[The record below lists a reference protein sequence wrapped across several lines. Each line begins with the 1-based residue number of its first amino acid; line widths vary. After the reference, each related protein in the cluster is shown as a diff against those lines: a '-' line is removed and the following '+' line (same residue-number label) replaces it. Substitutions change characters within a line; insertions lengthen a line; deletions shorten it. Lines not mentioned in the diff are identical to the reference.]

1 MDADG
6 RRWTQMDADGR
17 RWTQMDADGRRWT
30 QMDADDSMVAR
41 GWDTSQ
47 FILTASTIGLRGRF
61 MRAVSR
67 T

>member
-17 RWTQMDADGRRWT
+17 RHVPVKTG
-30 QMDADDSMVAR
+30 MDADDSMVAR
-41 GWDTSQ
+41 GWDASQ
-47 FILTASTIGLRGRF
+47 FTLNTSAIGLRGRF